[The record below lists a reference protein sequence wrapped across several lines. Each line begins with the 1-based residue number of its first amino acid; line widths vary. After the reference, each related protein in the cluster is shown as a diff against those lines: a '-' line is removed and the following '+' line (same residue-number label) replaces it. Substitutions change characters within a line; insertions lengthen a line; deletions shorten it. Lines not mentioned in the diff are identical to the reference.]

1 MEIFFHVAENPVDVT
16 LVSLWNLTV
25 ISLLVAF
32 WKFDTAI
39 LPQSFS
45 VVVAI
50 LDLHEVKPVVLR
62 EPVLLEIKRVEHE
75 FNSRPCW
82 DVDGGHLVNVVRV
95 LFRVPF
101 CVYEGMRTNTL
112 IEMID

>member
-16 LVSLWNLTV
+16 LLVSLWNLTV

-62 EPVLLEIKRVEHE
+62 EPVLLEIKCVEHE
-75 FNSRPCW
+75 FNSRSCW
-82 DVDGGHLVNVVRV
+82 DVDSGHLVNVVRV
-95 LFRVPF
+95 LFRFAVLR
-101 CVYEGMRTNTL
+101 V
-112 IEMID
+112 